1 MEKVDLDLNNYTLDD
16 LLHLFH
22 IPANFDEEDL
32 KQAKKMVLMTHPDKS
47 HLDAKYF
54 RFYSQ
59 AYKQLFSIWEFK
71 RKQQNQNKSF
81 QIDDNRKENHK
92 NEHSLEKEQKKALD
106 RVLSKKPEQFNQWF
120 NEQFERARLQTEEDE
135 NGYGSWLTSNE
146 DLDSSNDVNS
156 VADMAKEMER
166 KKAQIRSLTLYQ
178 EVEDLFATGVSASQ
192 LGGNAPTSYS
202 SDLFSSLPY
211 EDLRKAHTETVIP
224 VTMEDYHNRRHFSSV
239 DEYKRDRSLQ
249 DRSTSMLSEQQS
261 LEYLRSKE
269 RKEEK
274 AATERAY
281 QMAKQA
287 EEAEKKNK
295 DFWSRILRIEK

>member
-22 IPANFDEEDL
+22 IPPDFDEDDL
-32 KQAKKMVLMTHPDKS
+32 RTAKKMVLMTHPDKS
-47 HLDAKYF
+47 RLDAKYF

-81 QIDDNRKENHK
+81 QIDDERKDNHK
-92 NEHSLEKEQKKALD
+92 KEHSLEKEQKKALD

-156 VADMAKEMER
+156 VADMAKEMDR

-192 LGGNAPTSYS
+192 LGGNVPTSYS

-269 RKEEK
+269 KREEK
-274 AATERAY
+274 VATERAY
-281 QMAKQA
+281 QLAKQA

-295 DFWSRILRIEK
+295 DFWSRILHIER